1 MNPNYLIVGDEV
13 KDSPVGSG
21 LITGISDA
29 GYPQVDHV
37 AVAWLERVDG
47 KIFDPLG
54 VRDKHIREREENGRT
69 RQD

>member
-1 MNPNYLIVGDEV
+1 MNLNYLRVGDGV
-13 KDSPVGSG
+13 KDSPIGSG
-21 LITGISDA
+21 LVTGFSDA

-54 VRDKHIREREENGRT
+54 VRDKHIEERKENEYS